1 MLHLVLEIV
10 SHLHA
15 CKRDQ
20 NLLHVVYPMKLK
32 LLKYWQDIPLLYSY
46 AFILDP
52 RAKMRGFFN
61 LLQILE
67 QSTGHQYNSYY
78 NDVKTKIYKLFNK
91 YERKFGAARSQRA
104 AHPASHTGKKK

>member
-1 MLHLVLEIV
+1 
-10 SHLHA
+10 
-15 CKRDQ
+15 
-20 NLLHVVYPMKLK
+20 MKLK

-61 LLQILE
+61 VLQILE

-78 NDVKTKIYKLFNK
+78 NDVKTKLNKLFNK
-91 YERKFGAARSQRA
+91 YDRNFGGAWSQRVA
-104 AHPASHTGKKK
+104 QPSSHIGKRK